1 MKKVTNKYNN
11 SDILDNIF
19 CFFFTIS
26 ARYAWHILKK
36 QKHHCEYPSGKA
48 IFYPIRRSMK
58 DMKRQEK

>member
-1 MKKVTNKYNN
+1 MKKSNF
-11 SDILDNIF
+11 DILCNTYD
-19 CFFFTIS
+19 FFFVS
-26 ARYAWHILKK
+26 FFALPRRYVWHILKK